1 MINPSK
7 NIPTASSNSEAW
19 VQWHKDLKSV
29 FGKKKANSIWVV
41 AWSKRGGLDSPA
53 NTRSLSNYME
63 GQGVDISRSTFAE
76 ITESISD
83 FSSGIFTF
91 GKIALIGGLTVSAII
106 LLLIMR
112 ALLKNPNKS
121 IEGAIMLTPQGRGIS
136 SAKSLK

>member
-1 MINPSK
+1 MIDPSK
-7 NIPTASSNSEAW
+7 NIPTVSSNSEVW

-41 AWSKRGGLDSPA
+41 AWAKRGGIDSPA

-63 GQGVDISRSTFAE
+63 GQGVDISRTTFSE

-83 FSSGIFTF
+83 FGSGIFTF
-91 GKIALIGGLTVSAII
+91 GKIALIGGLTVSAIV

-112 ALLKNPNKS
+112 ALLKNPDKS
-121 IEGAIMLTPQGRGIS
+121 IQGAMMFTPQGRAVSMAKGI
-136 SAKSLK
+136 K